1 MDGVVERVKNIAT
14 EIEIDYELI
23 VEVYC
28 MLYNALR
35 GSY

>member
-23 VEVYC
+23 VEVYY